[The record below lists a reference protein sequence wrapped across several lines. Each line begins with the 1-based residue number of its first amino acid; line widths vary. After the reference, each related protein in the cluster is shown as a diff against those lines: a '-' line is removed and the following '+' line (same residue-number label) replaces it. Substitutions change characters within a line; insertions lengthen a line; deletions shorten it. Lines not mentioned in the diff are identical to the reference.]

1 MRLLSSG
8 FIQRF
13 YLWVHRLSTLQLRG
27 GSGVSSTDPKLW
39 SFKHGIVPINV
50 VSCICGS
57 EVSALQVSH
66 LAVKALGAM
75 ALVQKAQNLHFAPL
89 AQVSVSQLSLVL
101 VVFLGPVPQFLILE
115 FFNAESN
122 PQISQLVALNLG

>member
-1 MRLLSSG
+1 M
-8 FIQRF
+8 
-13 YLWVHRLSTLQLRG
+13 
-27 GSGVSSTDPKLW
+27 
-39 SFKHGIVPINV
+39 
-50 VSCICGS
+50 
-57 EVSALQVSH
+57 SALQVSH